1 MVCYIWSDWSEYTNL
16 VVSILVLE
24 EGNHPELNLQ
34 IVLSSISMP
43 WDDFAMSMFAPGEI
57 RISVCYWGRWVFNQ
71 QGFLWRFNSSR
82 IMGNKCIVHI
92 NSFENMFSN
101 QPRKSRSTVIL
112 LEGQCP
118 IRSRMTYVLI
128 NMVCICENYVSRFGF
143 PDSELDNL
151 VFCWTCRCSYHT
163 EPIV

>member
-118 IRSRMTYVLI
+118 IRSIIGKLERALGTKLRGKKW
-128 NMVCICENYVSRFGF
+128 SRVHLTGVEAFKRAWLGK
-143 PDSELDNL
+143 
-151 VFCWTCRCSYHT
+151 VTAK
-163 EPIV
+163 